1 MNIEVHHIPELV
13 ADEETVLRTV
23 FSPAHV
29 NNNGKVR
36 PSCLKPRM
44 KFNDEDDETQRS
56 NKVSVTRLQ
65 YASLEFCRKHALSH
79 LNGAQTFW
87 GFVQLLVK
95 DIRECECEVIYKPVD
110 DNPAHANIVFPFC
123 LSIEEDPEP
132 LNAEITKKARDILA
146 KAKIIKNE

>member
-29 NNNGKVR
+29 NNKGKVR
-36 PSCLKPRM
+36 PSCLKPRI
-44 KFNDEDDETQRS
+44 KFNDEDDGTLRS

-65 YASLEFCRKHALSH
+65 YASFEFCRKHALSH

-95 DIRECECEVIYKPVD
+95 DIRECECEVVSKPVD
-110 DNPAHANIVFPFC
+110 DNPAHANIVFPFS
-123 LSIEEDPEP
+123 LSIEEAPEP
-132 LNAEITKKARDILA
+132 LDAEITKKARDILA
-146 KAKIIKNE
+146 KAEIIKNE